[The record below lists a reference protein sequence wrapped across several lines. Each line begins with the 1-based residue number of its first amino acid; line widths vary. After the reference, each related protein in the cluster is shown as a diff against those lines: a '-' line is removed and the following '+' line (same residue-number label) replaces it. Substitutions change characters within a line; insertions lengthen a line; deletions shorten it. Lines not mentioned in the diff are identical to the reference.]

1 MLRILIPLPPQAVS
15 MCKGWLA
22 EEEAEAGEAE
32 KAKELKQ
39 EAEKESDEASR
50 L

>member
-1 MLRILIPLPPQAVS
+1 

-22 EEEAEAGEAE
+22 EEEAEAGEEE
-32 KAKELKQ
+32 KADELKKA
-39 EAEKESDEASR
+39 AEKESDEASK